1 VPAAAGVA
9 GGLLGFVSPDLAVRA
24 RARGAREAFRHAV
37 GAYLDLVALE
47 RAADGGPAEALHRA
61 AAVGQAWTFV
71 RIQEALDRARL
82 SGEPPWAALAA
93 LAAEMGVD
101 DLRDLADII
110 ALAGDDG
117 AAVYDT
123 LVAKAAGLRARAL
136 ADAEAEANAAS
147 ERMTLP
153 AVLLGLGFLILVCY
167 PGLARVLT

>member
-1 VPAAAGVA
+1 
-9 GGLLGFVSPDLAVRA
+9 
-24 RARGAREAFRHAV
+24 
-37 GAYLDLVALE
+37 
-47 RAADGGPAEALHRA
+47 
-61 AAVGQAWTFV
+61 
-71 RIQEALDRARL
+71 
-82 SGEPPWAALAA
+82 
-93 LAAEMGVD
+93 MGVEE
-101 DLRDLADII
+101 LRDLADII

-136 ADAEAEANAAS
+136 ADAEAAANAAS